1 MSATKNEND
10 ERDIQFLCFPVFS
23 RPVVFVIQNF
33 NTFEA
38 NLVMSTLSPEE
49 ESVLLQQNQQLD
61 RSQSS
66 VQLPNISHSES
77 ILVDADPPSI
87 ATDTDGNAS
96 AAEVP
101 VQRKRNR
108 IVGQTVANAKTS
120 DTSQVAND
128 SADGCDI
135 LRKKRKTT
143 ERRATN
149 MMPPPASERRASENP
164 APLEFDLLS
173 ENINVVFQDESQD
186 NGLFPNDADD
196 LLLLA
201 AAEQA
206 QPNAHRNQA
215 RKHGRDHRPI
225 VRHVFTRCFVGS
237 SQQTE
242 NLGAVVVDCSDE
254 E

>member
-1 MSATKNEND
+1 MNAIFNSSFISF
-10 ERDIQFLCFPVFS
+10 RS
-23 RPVVFVIQNF
+23 PVVFVIQNF

-49 ESVLLQQNQQLD
+49 ESVLLQQNQQLGQ
-61 RSQSS
+61 SQSS

-96 AAEVP
+96 ATEAP

-108 IVGQTVANAKTS
+108 IVGQAAAAAANAKSS

-143 ERRATN
+143 ERRATD
-149 MMPPPASERRASENP
+149 MMPPPATERRASENP
-164 APLEFDLLS
+164 VPHEFDLLS

-186 NGLFPNDADD
+186 NGHFPNDADD

-206 QPNAHRNQA
+206 QPKAHRNQA
-215 RKHGRDHRPI
+215 RKQGRDHRPI

-237 SQQTE
+237 SQQSE